1 MKRSRFRWPLVAL
14 LLAGGLGGCAVVAV
28 VDTAASAV
36 IGVGGLV
43 VDAAVGTVRIGG
55 KVVGA
60 GADMVLG
67 KDSDVEVDSQ
77 E

>member
-1 MKRSRFRWPLVAL
+1 MPVVRSLIVLWMVA
-14 LLAGGLGGCAVVAV
+14 GLSGCAVVAV

-36 IGVGGLV
+36 VGVGGLV

-67 KDSDVEVDSQ
+67 GGGDEVEVDSV